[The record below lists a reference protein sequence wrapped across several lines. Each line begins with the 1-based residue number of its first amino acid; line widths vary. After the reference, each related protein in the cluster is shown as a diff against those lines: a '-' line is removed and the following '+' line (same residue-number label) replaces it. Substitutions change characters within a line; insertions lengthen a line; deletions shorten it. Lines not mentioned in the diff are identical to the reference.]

1 MYLSICRYFLKCFV
15 NFCLSLALQVDPK
28 NSGEWADCVTIANTG
43 LEPNWLVE
51 SHIGFTGTTGQL
63 ADNHD
68 ILSLEAFSDDDV
80 MHLAEMNRTSKRHF
94 NSGAGMPIEDRLHR
108 LEEAMNTLLEK
119 MEYNDHHLEHELVS
133 IDDHLKSMVGKLE
146 KKEDESQSR
155 IGVIEQVNSAHF
167 NLSVNIVSNN
177 TYFRN
182 SKKSLENR
190 PMKKLGKLKRV
201 YRPCSTGR

>member
-1 MYLSICRYFLKCFV
+1 MIIVCISFAV
-15 NFCLSLALQVDPK
+15 QVDPK

-119 MEYNDHHLEHELVS
+119 MEYNEHHLEHELVS

-146 KKEDESQSR
+146 KKEDESESR
-155 IGVIEQVNSAHF
+155 IEVIEQVKSF
-167 NLSVNIVSNN
+167 NFDLHLSIVSNY
-177 TYFRN
+177 TYFR
-182 SKKSLENR
+182 SLKRSLENR
-190 PMKKLGKLKRV
+190 QMKKLGKRKRV
-201 YRPCSTGR
+201 YRSCSTGR